1 MTLRLGFCLALLLF
15 GWLPTV
21 AQELVTPAPETN
33 VSERV
38 RLLESELERQN
49 TKLDL
54 LQKTL
59 EEQQATIKALLEK
72 LSAPKEIE
80 QVRGDTRSN
89 PRTTNANR
97 RTATH

>member
-80 QVRGDTRSN
+80 QVRKGGLPPLLRETKV
-89 PRTTNANR
+89 
-97 RTATH
+97 